1 MSSSAFKIF
10 GDTLGWIGT
19 CFSIIFFMAPAQPYS
34 RFIRKEISIHDV
46 PELLLV
52 FSYLNCISWIPY
64 GIRDG
69 QPKPTVCNI
78 IGAMLTLV
86 FLIVYCA
93 FVSNLNVIKTLLSI
107 LFVIN
112 LTIQV
117 LYICYYIIKNVKTLG
132 LLCMIFNILMYA
144 GTLEKFIRVVNTHNY
159 HLIPILSAMLMFV
172 NGACWTIYGLAYNDI
187 NIIIANASGFVL
199 EGIAMGMWCYFRN
212 KYPEAGDNGDPV
224 KSNSQSQINKPGM
237 IIKDDNSLINA
248 MKASNNY
255 NNNNTNNDV
264 NNNTINNVNNNTNNN
279 VNNNTNNNIITQT
292 VQNNLKK

>member
-10 GDTLGWIGT
+10 GDILGWIGT

-86 FLIVYCA
+86 FIIVYCA
-93 FVSNLNVIKTLLSI
+93 FVTNLNIKKS
-107 LFVIN
+107 LF
-112 LTIQV
+112 LTFIV
-117 LYICYYIIKNVKTLG
+117 LNITFQLFWICYSIIKDVKTLG

-159 HLIPILSAMLMFV
+159 HLIPILSAVLMFV

-187 NIIIANASGFVL
+187 NIIIANASGVVL
-199 EGIAMGMWCYFRN
+199 EGIAIGMWCYFRN
-212 KYPEAGDNGDPV
+212 KYPDIDEGSEPV
-224 KSNSQSQINKPGM
+224 KSASQSHDEKP
-237 IIKDDNSLINA
+237 
-248 MKASNNY
+248 
-255 NNNNTNNDV
+255 NNNNNDV
-264 NNNTINNVNNNTNNN
+264 KINVHNRGVSEGTD
-279 VNNNTNNNIITQT
+279 I
-292 VQNNLKK
+292 NLTH

>member
-86 FLIVYCA
+86 FIIVYCA
-93 FVSNLNVIKTLLSI
+93 FVTNLNIKKS
-107 LFVIN
+107 LF
-112 LTIQV
+112 LTFIV
-117 LYICYYIIKNVKTLG
+117 LNITFQLFWICYSIIKDVKSLG

-159 HLIPILSAMLMFV
+159 HLIPILSAVLMFV

-212 KYPEAGDNGDPV
+212 KYPDIDEGSEPV
-224 KSNSQSQINKPGM
+224 KSASQSHDEQH
-237 IIKDDNSLINA
+237 
-248 MKASNNY
+248 
-255 NNNNTNNDV
+255 NNNNNDV
-264 NNNTINNVNNNTNNN
+264 KINVHNRGVSEGTD
-279 VNNNTNNNIITQT
+279 I
-292 VQNNLKK
+292 NLTH